1 MSLNN
6 IHIPTTISKVLSK
19 GNWKQA
25 MNIEMEALK
34 KNRTWELVDLPI
46 EKKNSLGC
54 KWVYTIK
61 NRANELLE
69 RYKPRLVAKGY
80 NQTYGANYLETF
92 ALR

>member
-46 EKKNSLGC
+46 EKKKFIGM
-54 KWVYTIK
+54 
-61 NRANELLE
+61 
-69 RYKPRLVAKGY
+69 
-80 NQTYGANYLETF
+80 
-92 ALR
+92 